1 MPIPGSVANLP
12 VIGPWLTMRE
22 QNQTDVPGQQ
32 LQQMNQF
39 ATLQQNMQQQQD
51 RQMAAQRDMQFRQR
65 MAGAQTDE
73 ERARIAMEAEGAKG
87 VLSHLDRQAGIKATQ
102 ENARARVGAQLQG
115 AANTHEARMRA
126 IDATLS
132 GQALTAAKN
141 AEIARHNGVVEGLQS
156 DAMKNAG
163 ARLYYDTGILGANRS
178 TPQVAAPQQ
187 PPMQGQA
194 PQAEPYGPVL
204 QSIMQNA
211 GVSTPQQVP
220 MIRGSA
226 GSEAEAVAAI
236 NQGRGIPM
244 SLEIPTQS
252 PAAAVAAPMQA
263 PQPALS
269 APQAPVQPAMP
280 NNMDARDLGAMARPT
295 ISPQE
300 FAANAGVNQPAKAP
314 GAVPAVVP
322 QPGQGVPGVR
332 AAQQMPAFTGSP
344 KEIARAKNDWLSDM
358 AKADQKAATK
368 DGKIGI
374 NVAGGRE
381 SVFINRVVNSGNQA
395 AADLANVVQLPISA
409 SRGLFGGRSQGK
421 GLLDAGIESLA
432 NTMTTQEVQTY
443 NVFAT
448 GFQRALAAIE
458 GAGLAPSNALMHQMD
473 AVIFKEGDTNFTK
486 LAKLAQTRQI
496 VEKGLETITANSRVD
511 AETKKLVENIVD
523 KVRKAVPFTGSELI
537 ELGKLQA
544 TNKNATLRDVMAAE
558 KAASGSWDNT
568 KEQRYQ
574 ELLRKQSGS

>member
-1 MPIPGSVANLP
+1 
-12 VIGPWLTMRE
+12 
-22 QNQTDVPGQQ
+22 
-32 LQQMNQF
+32 
-39 ATLQQNMQQQQD
+39 
-51 RQMAAQRDMQFRQR
+51 MAAQRDMQFRQR

-141 AEIARHNGVVEGLQS
+141 AEMARHNGVVEGLQS

-163 ARLYYDTGILGANRS
+163 ARLYYDTGMLGANTS

-187 PPMQGQA
+187 PMMQGQA
-194 PQAEPYGPVL
+194 P
-204 QSIMQNA
+204 N
-211 GVSTPQQVP
+211 
-220 MIRGSA
+220 
-226 GSEAEAVAAI
+226 EAAAVAAI
-236 NQGRGIPM
+236 NAGGGRPM
-244 SLEIPTQS
+244 SVEIPSQS

-269 APQAPVQPAMP
+269 APQAPVTPAMP

-300 FAANAGVNQPAKAP
+300 FAANAGVGQLDRPVT
-314 GAVPAVVP
+314 AVPAVVP

-344 KEIARAKNDWLSDM
+344 KEVNRARNDWLSDM
-358 AKADQKAATK
+358 AKAEQKAITK

-395 AADLANVVQLPISA
+395 AADLANVVQLPMSA
-409 SRGLFGGRSQGK
+409 SRGILGGRSQGK

-458 GAGLAPSNALMHQMD
+458 GAGLSPSNALMHQMD

>member
-32 LQQMNQF
+32 LQQMQQF

-163 ARLYYDTGILGANRS
+163 ARLYYDTGMLGANTS
-178 TPQVAAPQQ
+178 TPQVAAPQL
-187 PPMQGQA
+187 PIMQGQA
-194 PQAEPYGPVL
+194 P
-204 QSIMQNA
+204 N
-211 GVSTPQQVP
+211 
-220 MIRGSA
+220 
-226 GSEAEAVAAI
+226 EAAAVAAI
-236 NQGRGIPM
+236 QAGGGRPM
-244 SLEIPTQS
+244 SVEIPSQS

>member
-1 MPIPGSVANLP
+1 MPIPGSIANLP

-32 LQQMNQF
+32 LQQMSQF

-141 AEIARHNGVVEGLQS
+141 AEMARHNGVVEGLQS

-163 ARLYYDTGILGANRS
+163 ARLYYDTGMLGANTS

-187 PPMQGQA
+187 PMMQGQA
-194 PQAEPYGPVL
+194 P
-204 QSIMQNA
+204 N
-211 GVSTPQQVP
+211 
-220 MIRGSA
+220 
-226 GSEAEAVAAI
+226 EAAAVAAI
-236 NQGRGIPM
+236 NAGGGRPM
-244 SLEIPTQS
+244 SVEIPSQS

-269 APQAPVQPAMP
+269 APQAPVTPAMP

-300 FAANAGVNQPAKAP
+300 FAANAGVGQLDRPVT
-314 GAVPAVVP
+314 AVPAVVP

-344 KEIARAKNDWLSDM
+344 KEVNRARNDWLSDM
-358 AKADQKAATK
+358 AKAEQKAITK

-395 AADLANVVQLPISA
+395 AADLANVVQLPMSA
-409 SRGLFGGRSQGK
+409 SRGILGGRSQGK

-458 GAGLAPSNALMHQMD
+458 GAGLSPSNALMHQMD

>member
-32 LQQMNQF
+32 LQQMQQF

-73 ERARIAMEAEGAKG
+73 ERARIAMEAENAKG

-163 ARLYYDTGILGANRS
+163 ARLYYDTGILGANTS
-178 TPQVAAPQQ
+178 TPQVAAPQL
-187 PPMQGQA
+187 PMMQGQA
-194 PQAEPYGPVL
+194 P
-204 QSIMQNA
+204 N
-211 GVSTPQQVP
+211 
-220 MIRGSA
+220 
-226 GSEAEAVAAI
+226 EAAAVAAI
-236 NQGRGIPM
+236 QAGGGRPM
-244 SLEIPTQS
+244 SVEIPSQS

-269 APQAPVQPAMP
+269 APQASVQPAVP

-300 FAANAGVNQPAKAP
+300 FAANAGVNQPALAP

-558 KAASGSWDNT
+558 KAAPGSWDNT

>member
-32 LQQMNQF
+32 LQQMQQF

-51 RQMAAQRDMQFRQR
+51 RQMAAQRDMQFRKR

-163 ARLYYDTGILGANRS
+163 ARLYYDTGMLGANTS
-178 TPQVAAPQQ
+178 TPQVAAPQL
-187 PPMQGQA
+187 PMMQGQA
-194 PQAEPYGPVL
+194 P
-204 QSIMQNA
+204 N
-211 GVSTPQQVP
+211 
-220 MIRGSA
+220 
-226 GSEAEAVAAI
+226 EAAAVAAI
-236 NQGRGIPM
+236 QAGGGRPM
-244 SLEIPTQS
+244 SVEIPSQS

-280 NNMDARDLGAMARPT
+280 NNMNARDLGAMARPT

-300 FAANAGVNQPAKAP
+300 FAANAGVNQPAQAT

-558 KAASGSWDNT
+558 KSASGSWDNT